1 MTSANFQLHTKSRK
15 VTVEVALLILK
26 ERQIAKNTQDRHTEG
41 MEDILQDKVDIR
53 RKREFLIVSAG
64 VVALRAA
71 RRGVAAVG
79 KGKPP
84 TVKAKDTHTY
94 TLHTSVDRRY
104 KNLCVILIRPQI
116 NNFVLRKLSVK
127 ISCIR
132 IFRIKNLV

>member
-15 VTVEVALLILK
+15 VAVEDALLILK

-94 TLHTSVDRRY
+94 TLHTYTLHTSVDRGY
-104 KNLCVILIRPQI
+104 KNLCVILIRLQI
-116 NNFVLRKLSVK
+116 NNFGEK
-127 ISCIR
+127 IKC
-132 IFRIKNLV
+132 